1 MVKCLGMGTMMKELL
16 VIISIAMVCGGLH
29 IPIENVNSHTDV
41 PIQECVIERWGEPR
55 LGDRVF
61 KRPYVDPGRC
71 MNTYADMPCAH
82 LYPVIE
88 EESHMNP

>member
-1 MVKCLGMGTMMKELL
+1 MMKELL

-29 IPIENVNSHTDV
+29 IPIEDV
-41 PIQECVIERWGEPR
+41 KDHRDWPLHECGVLRWGER
-55 LGDRVF
+55 LGERWPF
-61 KRPYVDPGRC
+61 MRPSVDPGSC
-71 MNTYADMPCAH
+71 KNIYADIPCAH